1 MPKSTI
7 KSTTINRACRVSG
20 GDFRRVKVVDL
31 FSRSDVRARVTTKSQ
46 KTPLRLRFRPMK
58 ARDDRKATEYD

>member
-1 MPKSTI
+1 M
-7 KSTTINRACRVSG
+7 G